1 MRARESSSGLWL
13 RGVCLAGLGTC
24 SGRSLGAGPS
34 VGSGE
39 DVRRDAREGERACVC
54 MESTARDVFWDE
66 CGRKWVNLESFWM
79 CLDLDEA
86 LPYIYVDHW
95 IGIPCSH
102 GVVSLNTAVCLIKK
116 PVSLPLAVRSL
127 SHKPLKPEAILP

>member
-1 MRARESSSGLWL
+1 
-13 RGVCLAGLGTC
+13 
-24 SGRSLGAGPS
+24 
-34 VGSGE
+34 
-39 DVRRDAREGERACVC
+39 
-54 MESTARDVFWDE
+54 
-66 CGRKWVNLESFWM
+66 M

-116 PVSLPLAVRSL
+116 PVSLPLALRSL
-127 SHKPLKPEAILP
+127 SHKPLSQKLFSPEFDYLTLPLTRWLLPHSPSTTTSPPPP